1 MKVILISLAL
11 VSLAIFGCG
20 SSQNT
25 TASDSSQVISRD
37 PAKERAETVE
47 DEQQTAMKYRL
58 IVSFIS
64 IGEGPDFNAKTGLD
78 RVIADWEKQKGLI
91 LKQESFPWGREGEVD
106 YCFQLSELNNSDQ
119 QSFINEI
126 KSSIGTSKL
135 VQVAENQ
142 PCIHKR

>member
-64 IGEGPDFNAKTGLD
+64 IGEGPDFNAKTGSCFIK
-78 RVIADWEKQKGLI
+78 RVNVH
-91 LKQESFPWGREGEVD
+91 EGHW
-106 YCFQLSELNNSDQ
+106 YHS
-119 QSFINEI
+119 
-126 KSSIGTSKL
+126 
-135 VQVAENQ
+135 
-142 PCIHKR
+142 

>member
-1 MKVILISLAL
+1 
-11 VSLAIFGCG
+11 
-20 SSQNT
+20 
-25 TASDSSQVISRD
+25 
-37 PAKERAETVE
+37 
-47 DEQQTAMKYRL
+47 
-58 IVSFIS
+58 
-64 IGEGPDFNAKTGLD
+64 
-78 RVIADWEKQKGLI
+78 

>member
-1 MKVILISLAL
+1 MRAIHLYFAFVFL
-11 VSLAIFGCG
+11 VMFGCG

-25 TASDSSQVISRD
+25 TTSDVSQTIPRD

-47 DEQQTAMKYRL
+47 DEQQAAMKYRL

-64 IGEGPDFNAKTGLD
+64 IGEGPDFNAKSNLD
-78 RVIADWEKQKGLI
+78 RVIADWEKQKGLV

-106 YCFQLSELNNSDQ
+106 YCFQLSELNITEQ
-119 QSFINEI
+119 QSFINDI

-135 VQVAENQ
+135 VQISENQ

>member
-1 MKVILISLAL
+1 L
-11 VSLAIFGCG
+11 VSLAIVGCG

-37 PAKERAETVE
+37 LSKERAETVE

-135 VQVAENQ
+135 VQITENQ